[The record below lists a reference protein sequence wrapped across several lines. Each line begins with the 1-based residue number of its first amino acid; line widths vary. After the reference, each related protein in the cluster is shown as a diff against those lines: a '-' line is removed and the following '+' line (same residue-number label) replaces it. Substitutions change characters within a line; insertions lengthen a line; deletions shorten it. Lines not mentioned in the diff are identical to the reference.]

1 MLHTKY
7 CMQQTRFPK
16 PYAAN
21 RLIPYPWIFGTIT
34 ERFFWKKSRIIVGD
48 VTVGTLKM
56 KIRCTNRLSVG
67 LSYDANFKWHMPIC
81 VERCHAKQNY
91 MPFFWTI
98 TERAFRKKI
107 PKHRNI
113 YKCCNDSLWIFPRE
127 TRSVTVPKNGIY
139 FCSTRH
145 LSAHIGIC
153 HLKLAS

>member
-67 LSYDANFKWHMPIC
+67 LSYEANFKWHMPIC

-98 TERAFRKKI
+98 TERAFRKKFQSTGTYTNAATI
-107 PKHRNI
+107 R
-113 YKCCNDSLWIFPRE
+113 SEFFPAKRARWRVQWAKYF
-127 TRSVTVPKNGIY
+127 TLLSVS
-139 FCSTRH
+139 C
-145 LSAHIGIC
+145 LL
-153 HLKLAS
+153 LKL